1 MNQSFNATGK
11 ISLAEHVVPRLLF
24 TDGKAYLDFYSIRQ
38 ICGGEAVAKTTLFCL
53 LKELPNV
60 DENMIRYRNR
70 SYFEETYI
78 LIHLKNLIFI

>member
-1 MNQSFNATGK
+1 MDQSFNSTGI
-11 ISLAEHVVPRLLF
+11 ISLAVNVVPRLVF
-24 TDGKAYLDFYSIRQ
+24 TDGKAYLDFYSIRKL
-38 ICGGEAVAKTTLFCL
+38 CGGEAVAKTTLFCL

-78 LIHLKNLIFI
+78 LIHLKNLIFC